1 MCRTL
6 CLVQCNRRNSNNLVP
21 FVTALIITCNNS
33 FSHHHMELFIFFFS
47 LSLLTPWEGVGDC
60 SLLGEGELEILVVCV
75 GSALYAEQ
83 IQLVICI
90 SS

>member
-1 MCRTL
+1 
-6 CLVQCNRRNSNNLVP
+6 
-21 FVTALIITCNNS
+21 
-33 FSHHHMELFIFFFS
+33 MELFIFFFS

-75 GSALYAEQ
+75 GSALYDEQ